1 MPNSN
6 IYIYI
11 YIYLSISNN
20 IYIFLYWS
28 RNVDRFITKEIS
40 ILFFYLFVFWHV
52 FSIFDAHKVSED
64 FCTKAL
70 DFENHSLIF
79 LLQIHNTNILCY
91 ICFRFLHTY
100 QIQNVFECLHVCFCP
115 VQQKKKKRILDDLK
129 TVEPICQVFV

>member
-1 MPNSN
+1 MPNSH

-11 YIYLSISNN
+11 YIYISISNN

-64 FCTKAL
+64 FCNKAL
-70 DFENHSLIF
+70 DLANHSLIF
-79 LLQIHNTNILCY
+79 MLQIHNTTILYAIYVFDFCTQPNTK
-91 ICFRFLHTY
+91 CFWMLTCLFLP
-100 QIQNVFECLHVCFCP
+100 C
-115 VQQKKKKRILDDLK
+115 QKKQFLEDLK
-129 TVEPICQVFV
+129 TVEPICQIFV